1 MRAAGVALAAAGALG
16 FGFTYSD
23 HAALIPLLASEFGL
37 TDLQAGLLSTAL
49 FVAYLGATLVTSG
62 LPDRIGPKP
71 VIAAGL
77 AVSAVG
83 TGLIASSP
91 AFEGL
96 LLGKAIQ
103 GIGSALAR
111 DIRRRLSARL
121 RARAAHH
128 PDTRRSPGRM
138 AGILH
143 R

>member
-91 AFEGL
+91 A
-96 LLGKAIQ
+96 
-103 GIGSALAR
+103 S
-111 DIRRRLSARL
+111 
-121 RARAAHH
+121 
-128 PDTRRSPGRM
+128 
-138 AGILH
+138 
-143 R
+143 